1 MQIKNST
8 NARVQIIE
16 LLHYCINEINVV
28 NIVKRLFE
36 FLIRGKKGSAACAAF
51 VWFASVSLKL
61 HHRVFP
67 SVYIN
72 SERSMCCDEEP
83 SGCCCGGEEPCNTV
97 CKCCPY
103 KSSPMLITAQCLSIF
118 ATILSFTWWVTF
130 FLSLPSFIVLQ
141 VVWCCKM
148 TKAGVIAVGVMST
161 LTFGLSIFA
170 GAWIQANWGWDD
182 MYYCPVWVL
191 FNYGDE
197 YSHYDDDRILDR
209 MLESE
214 PIYDSCHEEG
224 WAILAFFDA

>member
-1 MQIKNST
+1 MFPILFWEHVIVRIFGS
-8 NARVQIIE
+8 ASFFSASSLSLFE
-16 LLHYCINEINVV
+16 LFQLQ
-28 NIVKRLFE
+28 RLFE
-36 FLIRGKKGSAACAAF
+36 FLIRVLHLLVCFSF
-51 VWFASVSLKL
+51 INLKL
-61 HHRVFP
+61 HRRVFP

-170 GAWIQANWGWDD
+170 GAWITSNWFD
-182 MYYCPVWVL
+182 YTYCPVWVL
-191 FNYGDE
+191 FNYDDE
-197 YSHYDDDRILDR
+197 YNHYDDDRTMDR
-209 MLESE
+209 MLES
-214 PIYDSCHEEG
+214 YAVYCHEEG